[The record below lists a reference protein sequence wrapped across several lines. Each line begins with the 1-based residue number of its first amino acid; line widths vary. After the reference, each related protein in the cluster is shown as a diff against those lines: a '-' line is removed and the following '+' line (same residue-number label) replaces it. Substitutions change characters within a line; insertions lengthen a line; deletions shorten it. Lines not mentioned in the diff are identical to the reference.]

1 MQDITILLRGRF
13 TTKDNLLGT
22 IPNPLSRNLYTYVEN
37 NPLNYIDPSGH
48 APLRTDPMRNMPLI
62 SPVDQMKIDNQI
74 AKQSFHPLDGINA
87 ATHPGGPKAYYDEK
101 IENVYGE
108 HFFGKGYSN
117 PTGPYRLKT
126 DSSLGHVSSKK
137 EAKTKLQKAIDDRKI
152 NLYKTYCENGA
163 QKAKDDG
170 ELDRYSLDKNS
181 REYLIEA
188 LERAKSDITYQ
199 PYLDMI
205 DSIINSLKSGN
216 EVVDLGNGVKVQINL
231 NKNYSTKGDQL
242 IKEFAGF
249 IPVLGELMELVD
261 FMDTDNSSL
270 SDLGDSAASSSIGG
284 LAKFLEKNDNS
295 FLSGLG
301 KTLGK
306 ITNIYNVV
314 KITEIVFDKNDDKY
328 QATEI
333 QIVLQR
339 KDSSSSHLYQV
350 VIDKDGNFKKMYS
363 GYAGD
368 VIKDDKYF
376 EVITQ

>member
-1 MQDITILLRGRF
+1 
-13 TTKDNLLGT
+13 
-22 IPNPLSRNLYTYVEN
+22 
-37 NPLNYIDPSGH
+37 
-48 APLRTDPMRNMPLI
+48 MPLI

-74 AKQSFHPLDGINA
+74 ANQSFHPLDGIKA

-108 HFFGKGYSN
+108 YFFGKGYSN

-126 DSSLGHVSSKK
+126 DSSLGHVSNRK

-152 NLYKTYCENGA
+152 NLHKTYCENGA

-205 DSIINSLKSGN
+205 DSIINSLKSGD

-231 NKNYSTKGDQL
+231 NKKYSTKGDQL
-242 IKEFAGF
+242 LKEFAGF

-261 FMDTDNSSL
+261 FMDTDNSSRF
-270 SDLGDSAASSSIGG
+270 G
-284 LAKFLEKNDNS
+284 
-295 FLSGLG
+295 
-301 KTLGK
+301 
-306 ITNIYNVV
+306 
-314 KITEIVFDKNDDKY
+314 
-328 QATEI
+328 
-333 QIVLQR
+333 
-339 KDSSSSHLYQV
+339 
-350 VIDKDGNFKKMYS
+350 
-363 GYAGD
+363 
-368 VIKDDKYF
+368 
-376 EVITQ
+376 